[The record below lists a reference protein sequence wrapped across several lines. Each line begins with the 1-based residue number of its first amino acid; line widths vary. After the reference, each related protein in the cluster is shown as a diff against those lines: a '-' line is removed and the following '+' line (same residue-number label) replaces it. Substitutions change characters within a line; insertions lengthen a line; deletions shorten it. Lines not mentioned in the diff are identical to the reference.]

1 MKGTGNH
8 HIRLIGG
15 KFFVVIRQG
24 DRDIKVAAGTAIA
37 EARQTRDDLMRELGL
52 LTLTRQER
60 RAQIAQAE
68 EAQEAPEARLQKRPF
83 EYFATGCVTLLAA
96 VYGTQAAYDW
106 AMDQLN
112 AARLV
117 DARRVAS

>member
-15 KFFVVIRQG
+15 KFYVVLRQG
-24 DRDIKVAAGTAIA
+24 DRDLKVFAGTAIN

-52 LTLTRQER
+52 LTLTRKER
-60 RAQIAQAE
+60 RAQIAQVE
-68 EAQEAPEARLQKRPF
+68 EEQEAPETRLPRRPF
-83 EYFATGCVTLLAA
+83 DYFATGCVTLLAA
-96 VYGTQAAYDW
+96 VYGTRAAYEW
-106 AMDQLN
+106 ALDMFA

-117 DARRVAS
+117 DARRVSP

>member
-15 KFFVVIRQG
+15 KFYVVLRQG
-24 DRDIKVAAGTAIA
+24 DRDLKVFAGTAIS

-52 LTLTRQER
+52 LTLTRKER
-60 RAQIAQAE
+60 RAQIAEAE
-68 EAQEAPEARLQKRPF
+68 EAKESPEARLPSRPF

-96 VYGTQAAYDW
+96 VYGTQAAYEW

-112 AARLV
+112 AARLA
-117 DARRVAS
+117 DARRVA